1 MHCIVSSSARLTAHT
16 DPHQLEPLTST
27 RRKRG
32 KLDTLLMDPQTP
44 MEILTW
50 TQRRIVRHSL
60 RYSRITGGQSS
71 TILSCLLQTA
81 VTLRYDCLDLDPLRL
96 MGMGLGTSSRMTVS
110 PCTSPSSF
118 KSCIEWYSADGHTAL
133 HHPSTCKPDVSSTL
147 LSNTSLTYSE

>member
-1 MHCIVSSSARLTAHT
+1 MHCIVSSSARSIAHT
-16 DPHQLEPLTST
+16 APHQLEPLTST

-32 KLDTLLMDPQTP
+32 ELDTLLMDPQTR
-44 MEILTW
+44 MEISTW
-50 TQRRIVRHSL
+50 TQRRILRHSL

-118 KSCIEWYSADGHTAL
+118 EIIESYSADGHTAL
-133 HHPSTCKPDVSSTL
+133 HHPSTCKPDVSSIH
-147 LSNTSLTYSE
+147 LSNTSSTYSE